1 MSLDDLSKLI
11 DSTASGIAT
20 CEHIQK
26 LGKILERGEP
36 LSVSDSIVIL
46 QDLAHLRYMYTV
58 ERVQQQAIEIL
69 SRTWDRPAE
78 AIVDLRQAKRLIAW
92 ALAQYKLLDIEGGTC
107 DETA

>member
-1 MSLDDLSKLI
+1 MSLDDLPKLI

-92 ALAQYKLLDIEGGTC
+92 ALAQYKRLDIEGGTC